1 MDHSPWGNKEP
12 DTTEW
17 ISFSQGEKKLQKERR
32 DWPKA
37 KKKKKKKNPVVAVI
51 GDRRKVQCYKEPY
64 SIGTWNVKS
73 MNKGKLEVVKQKMP
87 RVNINLLGIS
97 ELQWNG
103 MCEFNWH
110 DQSIYYS
117 GQESLR
123 RIGVAIIINK
133 RVQNAVT
140 GCNLKNYI
148 MISSFP
154 RQTIQY
160 YSNPNLCPNK

>member
-1 MDHSPWGNKEP
+1 MLLEIGGEITPERMKGL
-12 DTTEW
+12 
-17 ISFSQGEKKLQKERR
+17 SQSQ
-32 DWPKA
+32 
-37 KKKKKKKNPVVAVI
+37 KKKNPVVDVI
-51 GDRRKVQCYKEPY
+51 GDRRKFQCYKEPY